1 MYKTLLLALLS
12 LPLAAQTT
20 ELFTGY
26 SWLSLRPTAT
36 ADRNNLNGWHTTLS
50 YFPTRRLGLAADF
63 GGNYGTLD
71 QHSFLFGPQL
81 RLLRRARIET
91 SFRALFGTVRA
102 NGNNAFGS
110 AIGGAIDISINKRI
124 KWRIQP
130 GIFLTRY
137 NGDLE
142 RNFRL
147 STGPVFTFGGR
158 P

>member
-1 MYKTLLLALLS
+1 M
-12 LPLAAQTT
+12 
-20 ELFTGY
+20 
-26 SWLSLRPTAT
+26 
-36 ADRNNLNGWHTTLS
+36 
-50 YFPTRRLGLAADF
+50 ADF
-63 GGNYGTLD
+63 GVRPSELQYRKRNYGTLD

-110 AIGGAIDISINKRI
+110 AIGGAIDIPINKRI

-130 GIFLTRY
+130 GIFLICY

-147 STGPVFTFGGR
+147 STGPVFTFRGR
-158 P
+158 PPSSARQRASPARLNSPSSASSVR